1 MNKARGVATHRNM
14 PTRDDTRQHATN
26 DNTATCNNAASPPS
40 ANKARARPLVPNKR
54 GGGSAKG
61 NEGGGGGARGTPP
74 PPLEAFGDDR
84 QPGTK
89 FMLVRQE
96 GALTHAA
103 NRFG

>member
-1 MNKARGVATHRNM
+1 MIDG
-14 PTRDDTRQHATN
+14 
-26 DNTATCNNAASPPS
+26 
-40 ANKARARPLVPNKR
+40 
-54 GGGSAKG
+54 GGGS
-61 NEGGGGGARGTPP
+61 RGTP